1 MTGIQQ
7 KGFIHSIRKKVIVA
21 FILACCALVLAWGVS
36 KIAFRKMLRAV
47 ENISAPNDK
56 LRIVDELSLQIPRLD
71 ELQKAQALHNPGNY
85 DSFLK
90 ESGKV
95 DLTIDTLKQLYAGDS
110 LQMARIGSLKKLLQD
125 RDRLFIN
132 YLKVREGLINDTSF
146 SNQFRSMTDLVNKPP
161 RQTDSMVVTMEK
173 RTSTTTVYPTP
184 HSRPKDE
191 TGPRGFFHKLFG
203 KRKAKPPADSVVHND
218 SPYKIINEEYNTQVD
233 TISTAIMDTTRRSI
247 GETVRNMELNRRRR
261 SALFVNREA
270 VLGNA
275 NNQLMRQI
283 VVILKQVETE
293 AVQQIEANNDRAR
306 QVVNT
311 GVSRINGI
319 VLSFFV
325 LTVILL
331 YFILMDIARG
341 NRYRKEIEQ
350 ARDEAEYH
358 GKAKQRFL
366 SNMSHEIRTPLQSI
380 VGYAEMM
387 KQNKYASPK
396 DIDAI
401 YHSSGHLMQIVNEV
415 LDYNRIISGKFT
427 FNTRVFNMESLLEE
441 VVSVMRLQADKKSL
455 KLETDFHLQE
465 TYSLEGDPFRLKQI
479 LYNLLGNAIKFTYQ
493 GAVRLS
499 ASVEVREEEARLA
512 GEAPK
517 REAYFVFTIADTG
530 IGISGQDINR
540 IFNEFEQAEEQGI
553 ENRAGTG
560 LGLTISK
567 ALIESQGGSIH
578 VKSEWGKGSEFTFYL
593 KFACVEDDVPAV
605 PDIVPLPENLPKVWI
620 IDDDRFILELCASIF
635 ARNGIPFRG
644 FHSPEEAL
652 RADWEEDVRII
663 FLDIRMPGM
672 NGMELCALLRQ
683 RIPGHVRIY
692 ALTAQVMPDEREA
705 ILAQHFDG
713 LLMKPFMEKDLLG
726 VVAEGV
732 SLASAAAAAPAF
744 THGDALGTDQ
754 DFDESDLDISPV
766 EKMTFG
772 DPAQLSKVLGR
783 FAMDCRGD
791 AADLVHALR
800 QGAHHGHQGVHAPD
814 PSGRLSREGDY
825 PNIVLLTHRIA
836 GRTAQMGARKLA
848 EEFRLAEMA
857 WSTGQGSFED
867 RKNHLIGLISR
878 LNGLVRL
885 VEQKYIKAPV
895 AS

>member
-1 MTGIQQ
+1 MGIHQR
-7 KGFIHSIRKKVIVA
+7 GFIHSIKRKVIIA

-36 KIAFRKMLRAV
+36 KIAFRKMLDAV

-71 ELQKAQALHNPGNY
+71 ELQKEQALHNPGNY
-85 DSFLK
+85 DNFLK
-90 ESGKV
+90 ESRKV
-95 DLTIDTLKQLYAGDS
+95 DLTIDTLKQLYTGDS
-110 LQMARIGSLKKLLQD
+110 LQMARIGSLKKLLLD

-146 SNQFRSMTDLVNKPP
+146 SDQFRSMNDLVNKPP
-161 RQTDSMVVTMEK
+161 KQTDSMVVTTEK

-184 HSRPKDE
+184 QSHPKE
-191 TGPRGFFHKLFG
+191 EEEPRGFFHKLFG
-203 KRKAKPPADSVVHND
+203 KRKVKPAADTVVHND

-233 TISTAIMDTTRRSI
+233 TISTAIQDTTRRSI
-247 GETVRNMELNRRRR
+247 GETMRTMELNRRRK

-275 NNQLMRQI
+275 NNMLMRQI

-311 GVSRINGI
+311 SVSRINLI
-319 VLSFFV
+319 VLSFFL

-331 YFILMDIARG
+331 YFILTDIARG

-387 KQNKYASPK
+387 KQRKFASQK

-427 FNTRVFNMESLLEE
+427 FNTQVFNMESLLEE

-455 KLETDFHLQE
+455 ELETDFHMQG
-465 TYSLEGDPFRLKQI
+465 TYFVEGDPFRLKQI

-493 GAVRLS
+493 GAVTLS
-499 ASVEVREEEARLA
+499 ASCEERESD
-512 GEAPK
+512 
-517 REAYFVFTIADTG
+517 AYFTFTVADTG

-567 ALIESQGGSIH
+567 SLIESQGGSIH
-578 VKSEWGKGSEFTFYL
+578 VKSEMGKGSAFTFYL
-593 KFACVEDDVPAV
+593 KFARAGDDVSALENRRTTV
-605 PDIVPLPENLPKVWI
+605 LLPENLPKVWI

-635 ARNGIPFRG
+635 ARNGIPYRG
-644 FHSPEEAL
+644 FHSPEEVL
-652 RADWEEDVRII
+652 RADWDEKVHYI

-683 RIPGHVRIY
+683 RIPAHIRIY

-705 ILAQHFDG
+705 ILANHFDG

-726 VVAEGV
+726 V
-732 SLASAAAAAPAF
+732 LAAPVPLPAGH
-744 THGDALGTDQ
+744 TPSPATGADEVVSDE
-754 DFDESDLDISPV
+754 DFDESELDIRSV

-772 DPAQLSKVLGR
+772 DPAQLAKVLSR
-783 FAMDCRGD
+783 FTMDCRGD
-791 AADLVHALR
+791 AGDLIRALR
-800 QGAHHGHQGVHAPD
+800 
-814 PSGRLSREGDY
+814 LGDH
-825 PNIVLLTHRIA
+825 PEIVLLTHRIA

-848 EEFRLAEMA
+848 ADYRLAEMA
-857 WSTGQGSFED
+857 WSAGQGSFEE
-867 RKNHLIGLISR
+867 RKTRLMRLISQ
-878 LNGLVRL
+878 LNGLVKL
-885 VEQKYIKAPV
+885 VERKYIHKG
-895 AS
+895 ASQFIP